1 MALGAV
7 VTVAV
12 QDELRRESAQSFH
25 LRRRGGLG
33 ADHGGLQPEAV
44 GSPRDPERVVPGR
57 SSDDMVGRIQQGER
71 RQRPA
76 HLERPGRL
84 LRFELQQDIGAERA
98 RDQRGRLEKRTDT
111 RLREPD
117 VLGRRKHAPTVRPV
131 RVLTL
136 GETMVLLDG
145 VEGGLAHGAP
155 FRLRLGG
162 AESNF
167 GIALVRLGVPVSWV
181 SRLGA
186 DPLGDVVYET
196 LAGEGL
202 DLRFVSRDQ
211 EAPTAVFFKWH
222 EDGESRVLYRRAG
235 SAASRLA
242 PDDVPPEAFDGVGL
256 VHLTGITMA
265 LSGSARAA
273 VLAVAAEARARGIPV
288 MFDPNYRPALWP
300 GPREAEAGQ
309 RAVLPNVD
317 WYLCGEHEGCLLFG
331 VGSAAEVLDAA
342 RAAGASE
349 AAVRVGARGAVVA
362 QDGEAVEV
370 PPHAVEEVV
379 DEIGAGDGFAAGF
392 AYGLLH
398 GWGPVACAR
407 AGNLIAAHAL
417 RGTGD
422 WETFPRFDEVAGD
435 LSA

>member
-1 MALGAV
+1 
-7 VTVAV
+7 
-12 QDELRRESAQSFH
+12 
-25 LRRRGGLG
+25 
-33 ADHGGLQPEAV
+33 
-44 GSPRDPERVVPGR
+44 
-57 SSDDMVGRIQQGER
+57 MVRRIQQGES
-71 RQRPA
+71 RQRPS

-84 LRFELQQDIGAERA
+84 LRFELQQRAGAERA
-98 RDQRGRLEKRTDT
+98 RDKRRGLEKRTDT
-111 RLREPD
+111 GLREAD
-117 VLGRRKHAPTVRPV
+117 VQGRRKHAPTVRPV

-167 GIALVRLGVPVSWV
+167 AIALVRLGVPVSWV

-202 DLRFVSRDQ
+202 DLRFVVRDQ

-222 EDGESRVLYRRAG
+222 EDGEGRVLYRRAG

-242 PDDVPPEAFDGVGL
+242 PDDVPPEAFDEVHL

-265 LSGSARAA
+265 LSETAREA
-273 VLAVAAEARARGIPV
+273 VLSVAAEARVRGISV
-288 MFDPNYRPALWP
+288 TFDPNYRPALWP
-300 GPREAEAGQ
+300 GPREAEAVQ
-309 RAVLPNVD
+309 RAILPNVD
-317 WYLCGEHEGCLLFG
+317 WYLCGEQEGRLLFG
-331 VGSAAEVLDAA
+331 VDSAVEVGEAA
-342 RAAGASE
+342 RAAGARD
-349 AAVRVGARGAVVA
+349 AAVRVGDRGAVVVE
-362 QDGEAVEV
+362 DGDPVQV
-370 PPHAVEEVV
+370 PPARVEQVV

-392 AYGLLH
+392 AFGLLQ
-398 GWGPVACAR
+398 GWGAVACAR

-422 WETFPRFDEVAGD
+422 WETFPRLEDVGEH
-435 LSA
+435 LIP